1 MRRLVAFKVGGR
13 CEEKIKAAA
22 EAVKNQTKA
31 LAMTYRLDL
40 GRFSMFWL
48 SDHGSRLSCQVG

>member
-1 MRRLVAFKVGGR
+1 MGGR